1 MIILTLISRS
11 LTSIFFV
18 IITSSAYANIGQVIE
33 QKGVTNIERGEDGF
47 DSIDKGFGMESMD
60 TVRTKNGR
68 TAIEFID
75 DTRVDVTEHSK
86 LIIDEYIFDP
96 DPSKSKMA
104 LNMASGTARFI
115 SGAFGKINKENITIN
130 TPTATI
136 GIRGTDFTTTVD
148 ELGRS
153 LVILLPDENGNSS
166 GEITVTTASGV
177 EVLNEPFQAT
187 MVSAWEQPPTPK
199 VTLGGLTLGLID
211 NMLIVQRPE
220 EVEQAVEEQE
230 AGVSPTADL
239 DKDFFEDAPDLNCD
253 ALVEEC
259 DEDNEEVTRLDI
271 DLLSVEFLVD
281 LLALVETTRKKKGQ
295 STQLNGVE
303 LEGIIAGFDP
313 IYQTY
318 TFVEEGMIY
327 FVHEGQNNYD
337 IGIDINAG
345 TYLYINNAGVI
356 LEVNINGAGDNVIII
371 NQSP

>member
-1 MIILTLISRS
+1 MRFWLLILFVSTISAS
-11 LTSIFFV
+11 EIGGISELTGNGEITRADSSEALTAEINSDIF
-18 IITSSAYANIGQVIE
+18 SY
-33 QKGVTNIERGEDGF
+33 D
-47 DSIDKGFGMESMD
+47 D
-60 TVRTKNGR
+60 VRTGKGR
-68 TAIEFID
+68 LAIQFLD
-75 DTRVDVTEHSK
+75 DSVVKLTEHSK

-115 SGAFGKINKENITIN
+115 TGKLGKINKQNISIK

-153 LVILLPDENGNSS
+153 LVILLPDEDGTSS

-177 EVLNEPFQAT
+177 EILNEPFQAT
-187 MVSAWEQPPTPK
+187 MVSAWETPPTRP
-199 VTLGGLTLGLID
+199 VTLANMTLGLID
-211 NMLIVQRPE
+211 NMLIVSRPE
-220 EVEQAVEEQE
+220 EVNEAVEEQQS
-230 AGVSPTADL
+230 GNSPTAEL

-259 DEDNEEVTRLDI
+259 DDEEKEITRLDI
-271 DLLSVEFLVD
+271 DLLSIDLLVD
-281 LLALVETTRKKKGQ
+281 LLALVETASKKSKQ
-295 STQLNGVE
+295 DSTILQGVE
-303 LEGIIAGFDP
+303 LTGIIGGFDP
-313 IYQTY
+313 LYQTY
-318 TFVEEGMIY
+318 TFVEDGLIY
-327 FVHEGQNNYD
+327 FVHEGTNRYD

-356 LEVNINGAGDNVIII
+356 MEVEINGAGDNVIII